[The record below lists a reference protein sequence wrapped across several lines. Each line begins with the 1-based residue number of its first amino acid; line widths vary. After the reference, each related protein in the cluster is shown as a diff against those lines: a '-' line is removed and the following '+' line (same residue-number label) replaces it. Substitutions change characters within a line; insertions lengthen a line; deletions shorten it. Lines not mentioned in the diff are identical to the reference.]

1 MKKSNPKIIIAL
13 FSVIIGIFI
22 ATQMKLNVDLYVPA
36 TLKSI
41 QNMKDEI
48 NAINN
53 ELVEMEALIEQKEKD
68 LEILENISLGNENI
82 IDILEQDLEINK
94 IRAGKTPLEG
104 PGIVIKMYDN
114 MDDEIVGFDIN
125 DDIIHDIDILN
136 ILNDLKL
143 AGAECIS
150 VNDQR
155 VVSTSE
161 IKCRGPV
168 MGINGK
174 VIGIPFII
182 KAIGDP
188 KLLMASVNAP
198 GTYGDVLKNV
208 YFVGFEPSI
217 EDNVVIPG
225 YTGDLRFNFAKPVG
239 EED

>member
-1 MKKSNPKIIIAL
+1 MKKTNPTIIIAL
-13 FSVIIGIFI
+13 FSIIIGIFI
-22 ATQMKLNVDLYVPA
+22 ATQMKLNVDSYAPA

-53 ELVEMEALIEQKEKD
+53 EIVEMEMLVNQKEKE
-68 LEILENISLGNENI
+68 LEVLENISLGNENI
-82 IDILEQDLEINK
+82 IDILEADLKINK
-94 IRAGKTPLEG
+94 TRAGRTRLEG
-104 PGIVIKMYDN
+104 PGIVITMYDN
-114 MDDEIVGFDIN
+114 MDDEIVGMSID

-168 MGINGK
+168 MGINDK

-198 GTYGDVLKNV
+198 GTYGDALKNV
-208 YFVGFEPSI
+208 YFILHILYGF
-217 EDNVVIPG
+217 
-225 YTGDLRFNFAKPVG
+225 
-239 EED
+239 